1 MWWVLN
7 KIDRE
12 SRMATP
18 ATWHMRPNVV
28 GIPTIEI
35 RQKLFNQVGYRKGVE
50 IINKKMIN
58 GKHGKEYVYSFE
70 LLPAFNKIYD
80 EFERKISEGK
90 TVVDFHCSQNAV
102 SINCGTLVY
111 CPRSK
116 EIKRLLQG
124 VGKHYKDPEIGSALC
139 RLSSIFDV
147 SEYEKQSL
155 YKRTRDTHLP
165 NLKKLI
171 WDKGIPIKFK
181 FVDGCIEVIKD
192 GSVEVRYL

>member
-80 EFERKISEGK
+80 EFEKRFTSVSQDCEPCSNSCLWRKFRLRGME
-90 TVVDFHCSQNAV
+90 
-102 SINCGTLVY
+102 
-111 CPRSK
+111 RSD
-116 EIKRLLQG
+116 RQ
-124 VGKHYKDPEIGSALC
+124 
-139 RLSSIFDV
+139 SS
-147 SEYEKQSL
+147 
-155 YKRTRDTHLP
+155 
-165 NLKKLI
+165 
-171 WDKGIPIKFK
+171 G
-181 FVDGCIEVIKD
+181 
-192 GSVEVRYL
+192 